1 MEVDES
7 PFITVLCKKCQ
18 CHYPLKQAWHHA
30 QKCTHVVKDLIAA
43 KDSYKQFPQVK
54 ASTTV
59 LEYTLKQCKLSAS
72 DVRLIAY
79 GHALNDKVKEILCNL
94 VQFHMYT

>member
-1 MEVDES
+1 MQLDES
-7 PFITVLCKKCQ
+7 PFITVLCKKCK
-18 CHYPLKQAWHHA
+18 CHYPLRQARHHA
-30 QKCTHVVKDLIAA
+30 QKCTGVVKDQIAA
-43 KDSYKQFPQVK
+43 KESCKQSPQLK

-59 LEYTLKQCKLSAS
+59 LEYTLNQCKLSAS

-94 VQFHMYT
+94 VWFQM